1 MTTLNEKF
9 VDLIR
14 GQFQDEG
21 EPSSTDYNADNS
33 ASSETDSSSS
43 QTGTSEGAY
52 AARRNA
58 MFSRKEHHT
67 NCS

>member
-1 MTTLNEKF
+1 LTTLNEKF

-52 AARRNA
+52 AR
-58 MFSRKEHHT
+58 T
-67 NCS
+67 P